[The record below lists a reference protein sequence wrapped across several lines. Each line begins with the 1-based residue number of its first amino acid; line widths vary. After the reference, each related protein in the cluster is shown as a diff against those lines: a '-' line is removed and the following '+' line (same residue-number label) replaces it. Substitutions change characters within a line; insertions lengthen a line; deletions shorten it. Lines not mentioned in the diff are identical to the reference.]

1 MLPGITARRS
11 LEMDGDA
18 GFAGVYDAIY
28 ADPAFLAAQ
37 LAFLESAFSDA
48 YGPFLDAGCGTGR
61 HLVPLCKRGYRVV
74 GVDLSPAMLGVA
86 RVSLN
91 QAGLA
96 GALVHGDLRSLPFGP
111 VFGGILCL
119 DSPLALILADDDLAA
134 ALAALHRS
142 LRSGGVLVAEV
153 FDYVGT
159 LGAEP
164 IAPWTGSFPAL
175 RGQIAIQES
184 HRFDRATGIWEMTQ
198 EFSVRRGARKES
210 FAVTHW
216 LRMRS
221 ADAYAAA
228 LEAAGFRVEELLAL
242 YPGTP
247 AEALSERRMIFL
259 ARRL

>member
-1 MLPGITARRS
+1 
-11 LEMDGDA
+11 MDGDA

-28 ADPAFLAAQ
+28 AAPAFLAAQ
-37 LAFLESAFSDA
+37 LAFLESAFSDVS
-48 YGPFLDAGCGTGR
+48 GPLLDAGCGTGR
-61 HLVPLCKRGYRVV
+61 HLVPLCMRGYRVV
-74 GVDLSPAMLGVA
+74 GVDISPAMLGVA
-86 RVSLN
+86 RASLTS
-91 QAGLA
+91 AGLA
-96 GALVHGDLRSLPFGP
+96 GALVRGDLRSLPFGP

-142 LRSGGVLVAEV
+142 LRPNGVLVAEI

-164 IAPWTGSFPAL
+164 ITPWTGSFPAP
-175 RGQIAIQES
+175 RGQIAIRES
-184 HRFDRATGIWEMTQ
+184 HRFDRAAGIWEMTQ
-198 EFSVRRGARKES
+198 EFSVRRAARQES
-210 FAVTHW
+210 FEITHR

-228 LEAAGFRVEELLAL
+228 LEAAGFRVEELLAF

-247 AEALSERRMIFL
+247 AESLSERRMIFV
-259 ARRL
+259 ARRV